1 MKSCLD
7 THNYLASSVR
17 QTEQPDNSLAVTI
30 PGQHSTAT
38 KIRDLS
44 SDVLGTGNAIQHYQ
58 NADREAVIVDLDLKG
73 LPSST

>member
-7 THNYLASSVR
+7 THNYLASPVR

-44 SDVLGTGNAIQHYQ
+44 SDVLGTGN
-58 NADREAVIVDLDLKG
+58 VI
-73 LPSST
+73 